1 MFPSVKLVKTDKVHT
16 FSEGLCTR
24 TVLET
29 HDFAVAV
36 LVDGYCNTG
45 YGVSRT
51 EMQNEQYFYQR
62 MNVVKGNFP
71 ISFKME

>member
-1 MFPSVKLVKTDKVHT
+1 MAQQFFSFLTVLKEHCDMFPFVKLVKTDKVHT

-45 YGVSRT
+45 YGVSSSGI
-51 EMQNEQYFYQR
+51 QNE
-62 MNVVKGNFP
+62 
-71 ISFKME
+71 

>member
-1 MFPSVKLVKTDKVHT
+1 MFLSVKIVKTDKVHR

-24 TVLET
+24 TILET

-45 YGVSRT
+45 YGVSSSGI
-51 EMQNEQYFYQR
+51 QNSGKVRYIFHI
-62 MNVVKGNFP
+62 F
-71 ISFKME
+71 FD

>member
-1 MFPSVKLVKTDKVHT
+1 MLFDFSKRDTSRKNTAMFPSVKLVKTDKVNT

-45 YGVSRT
+45 YEISSSGI
-51 EMQNEQYFYQR
+51 QNA
-62 MNVVKGNFP
+62 
-71 ISFKME
+71 I